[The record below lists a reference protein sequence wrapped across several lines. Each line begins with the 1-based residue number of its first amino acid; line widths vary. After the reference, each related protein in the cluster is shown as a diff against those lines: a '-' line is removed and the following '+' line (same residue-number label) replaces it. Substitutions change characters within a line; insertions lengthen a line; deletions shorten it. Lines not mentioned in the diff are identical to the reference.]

1 MSISEPHALGGQ
13 FVDVWRGN
21 LAAFGVVTLDVT
33 IPEII
38 GIDHNNVGRNGCSLK
53 SRRI

>member
-1 MSISEPHALGGQ
+1 MRIGKPHALRGQ

-21 LAAFGVVTLDVT
+21 LAAFRVVALDVT
-33 IPEII
+33 IPEVI
-38 GIDHNNVGRNGCSLK
+38 GIDHNDVGRRRCSLK

>member
-1 MSISEPHALGGQ
+1 MSIGKPHALRGQ
-13 FVDVWRGN
+13 LVDVWRGN
-21 LAAFGVVTLDVT
+21 LATLGVVTLDVA

-38 GIDHNNVGRNGCSLK
+38 GIDHNNVGRNGCSLQ